1 MSSSS
6 EEGVIVLRPL
16 NPDVPQFEVIP
27 RRKWDSQWV
36 ALHNIDGVKIAEGLL
51 HNIRSSAMAG
61 SFGPLDELDVVV
73 QVSRTFVLAEAPD
86 EWRYSFVSWP
96 MQRVFLDGTSLL
108 HHIQC
113 DTYNMWMLEQNRP
126 VGGSN
131 RRYSMSSRSAPPSV
145 ARYAQFLMTPPSINA
160 VASNTCCS
168 QNCIQ
173 YYPREKI
180 KILRMRM
187 YDKTKV
193 RFRNHI
199 KLDVHRQFHRSPEGR
214 RVVTLGGVDVCAFA
228 WMCIMGVSSSTF
240 YRHAEKAGAGH
251 EAQDH
256 GNSGLKKP
264 RSNTVVATAVLG
276 SILEGHADHMPHKT
290 RVLPNDKEVVGKVLH
305 SSWVWKD
312 QLPVIGKHLAECGL
326 PPISSSK
333 FE

>member
-6 EEGVIVLRPL
+6 EEGVAVLGPPNL
-16 NPDVPQFEVIP
+16 DVPQFEVLP
-27 RRKWDSQWV
+27 RRKWDSQCV
-36 ALHNIDGVKIAEGLL
+36 ALHNSDDVKIAEGLL
-51 HNIRSSAMAG
+51 RNIRSSALAG
-61 SFGPLDELDVVV
+61 SSGPLDELDVVV

-96 MQRVFLDGTSLL
+96 MQRVFLNGTSLL
-108 HHIQC
+108 HHSQR

-168 QNCIQ
+168 QNCVQ

-199 KLDVHRQFHRSPEGR
+199 KLDVHKQFHRSP
-214 RVVTLGGVDVCAFA
+214 
-228 WMCIMGVSSSTF
+228 
-240 YRHAEKAGAGH
+240 
-251 EAQDH
+251 
-256 GNSGLKKP
+256 
-264 RSNTVVATAVLG
+264 
-276 SILEGHADHMPHKT
+276 
-290 RVLPNDKEVVGKVLH
+290 
-305 SSWVWKD
+305 
-312 QLPVIGKHLAECGL
+312 
-326 PPISSSK
+326 
-333 FE
+333 